1 MRRDYTLAEL
11 AAAVGM
17 TERNI
22 RAYRSRGLIP
32 PPRLRGRVGY
42 YGFDHLAQLRL
53 VQALTG
59 RGLSLSVV
67 AQLLERGLAQHE
79 LARLIRQELPGGP
92 PVPLATAVVEELSV
106 GDPDLLNTLVEHG
119 VARRTE
125 RGVEADPALLALA
138 NQLVAHGVPVM
149 EVSRLCLAGAQAA
162 SAALVRLRRML
173 QAPRRPSVPRDAG
186 PRDAGPRETGSRE
199 TASQETAQ
207 TGGTDSD
214 AGAAARTATDAG
226 DLEEADPGQQ
236 PDAATT
242 AVALELTTTAFR
254 LALESQLSRREP

>member
-1 MRRDYTLAEL
+1 VRREYTLPEL
-11 AAAVGM
+11 AATVGM

-42 YGFDHLAQLRL
+42 YGFDHIAKLRL

-59 RGLSLSVV
+59 RGLSLAVV
-67 AQLLERGLAQHE
+67 GQLLDRGLAQHE

-92 PVPLATAVVEELSV
+92 PVLVSDAVVEEV
-106 GDPDLLNTLVEHG
+106 GSSDPELLRTLLEHG

-125 RGVEADPALLALA
+125 RGVEADPALMSLA
-138 NQLVAHGVPVM
+138 NQLVSDGVSMLDVA
-149 EVSRLCLAGAQAA
+149 RLCLAGAEAA
-162 SAALVRLRRML
+162 SVAQERAGRALRA
-173 QAPRRPSVPRDAG
+173 APRTSASDDPS
-186 PRDAGPRETGSRE
+186 GSR
-199 TASQETAQ
+199 
-207 TGGTDSD
+207 
-214 AGAAARTATDAG
+214 AAVAG
-226 DLEEADPGQQ
+226 DGDEAREESARDGDGVTAHPQ

-254 LALESQLSRREP
+254 LALESWLSRPER

>member
-1 MRRDYTLAEL
+1 MRREYTLAEL

-106 GDPDLLNTLVEHG
+106 GDPDLLGTLIEHG
-119 VARRTE
+119 VARRTQ
-125 RGVEADPALLALA
+125 RGLEADLALLALA
-138 NQLVAHGVPVM
+138 NQLVAHGVQITD
-149 EVSRLCLAGAQAA
+149 VSRLCLAGAEAA
-162 SAALVRLRRML
+162 SAAQVRLRRTL
-173 QAPRRPSVPRDAG
+173 QAPRRPSVPSDAA
-186 PRDAGPRETGSRE
+186 PRDAGPRERGPRE
-199 TASQETAQ
+199 TAPRDSAQ
-207 TGGTDSD
+207 FRGSD
-214 AGAAARTATDAG
+214 HDTGAAGRTATDSG
-226 DLEEADPGQQ
+226 DVEEVDSGQEL
-236 PDAATT
+236 DAATT

-254 LALESQLSRREP
+254 L

>member
-1 MRRDYTLAEL
+1 VRREYTLPEL
-11 AAAVGM
+11 AATVGM

-42 YGFDHLAQLRL
+42 YGFDHIAKLRL

-59 RGLSLSVV
+59 RGLSLAVV
-67 AQLLERGLAQHE
+67 GQLLDRGLAQHE

-92 PVPLATAVVEELSV
+92 PVLVSEAVVEEV
-106 GDPDLLNTLVEHG
+106 GSSDPELLRTLVEHG

-125 RGVEADPALLALA
+125 RGVEADPALMSLA
-138 NQLVAHGVPVM
+138 NQLVSDGVPMLDVA
-149 EVSRLCLAGAQAA
+149 RLCLAGAEAA
-162 SAALVRLRRML
+162 SAVQERVGGTLPA
-173 QAPRRPSVPRDAG
+173 APRPSASDDPAASRAAG
-186 PRDAGPRETGSRE
+186 PGGGAEAREESARDD
-199 TASQETAQ
+199 
-207 TGGTDSD
+207 GGVDGTNGIQVD
-214 AGAAARTATDAG
+214 AR
-226 DLEEADPGQQ
+226 

-254 LALESQLSRREP
+254 LALESWLSRPER

>member
-1 MRRDYTLAEL
+1 VRREYTLPEL
-11 AAAVGM
+11 AATVGM

-42 YGFDHLAQLRL
+42 YGFDHIAKLRL

-59 RGLSLSVV
+59 RGLSLAVV
-67 AQLLERGLAQHE
+67 GRLLDRGLAQHE

-92 PVPLATAVVEELSV
+92 PVLVSDAVIEEV
-106 GDPDLLNTLVEHG
+106 GSSDPELLRTVVEHG

-125 RGVEADPALLALA
+125 RGVEADPALMSLA
-138 NQLVAHGVPVM
+138 NQLVSDGVSMLDVA
-149 EVSRLCLAGAQAA
+149 RLCLAGAEAA
-162 SAALVRLRRML
+162 SAAQERVGRTLR
-173 QAPRRPSVPRDAG
+173 AEPRRSASDEPDA
-186 PRDAGPRETGSRE
+186 SR
-199 TASQETAQ
+199 
-207 TGGTDSD
+207 
-214 AGAAARTATDAG
+214 AAAPG
-226 DLEEADPGQQ
+226 DGTEESARDDDKVKAQQPQ

-254 LALESQLSRREP
+254 LALESWLSRPER

>member
-1 MRRDYTLAEL
+1 
-11 AAAVGM
+11 M

-92 PVPLATAVVEELSV
+92 PVPLATAGGEGVRG
-106 GDPDLLNTLVEHG
+106 GDP
-119 VARRTE
+119 
-125 RGVEADPALLALA
+125 
-138 NQLVAHGVPVM
+138 
-149 EVSRLCLAGAQAA
+149 
-162 SAALVRLRRML
+162 
-173 QAPRRPSVPRDAG
+173 G
-186 PRDAGPRETGSRE
+186 PLGTP
-199 TASQETAQ
+199 
-207 TGGTDSD
+207 GGH
-214 AGAAARTATDAG
+214 
-226 DLEEADPGQQ
+226 
-236 PDAATT
+236 
-242 AVALELTTTAFR
+242 
-254 LALESQLSRREP
+254 